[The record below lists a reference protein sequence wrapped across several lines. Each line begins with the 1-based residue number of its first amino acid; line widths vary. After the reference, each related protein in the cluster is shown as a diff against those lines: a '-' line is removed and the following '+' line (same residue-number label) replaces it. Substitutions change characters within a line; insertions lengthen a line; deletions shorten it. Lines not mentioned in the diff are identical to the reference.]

1 LLKVKADSSITIKLA
16 SLCLFLIMASACFF
30 AFGQSSMTVTGRVEL
45 AGEKLPRSKATSTVV
60 VWLTPLSSTAHDVAL
75 KQPVTGFK
83 LTQKNKS
90 FQPHLLVVPVGATVE
105 FPNTDPWF
113 HNVFSLFE
121 GKRFDL
127 GLYEAGTSRKVHF
140 DRTGVSYIFCNIHPQ
155 MSAVVVVLD
164 TPYYQI
170 TRSGGAV
177 SIPNVPPGRYRL
189 QIWNEAALPET
200 LNALSREITISESQP
215 SFGTIKIEQ
224 TGDLLANHTN
234 KYGREYENPDPSN
247 PIYSE

>member
-1 LLKVKADSSITIKLA
+1 MRSSLSFRRLSARAAWALLLLVTSLPTLA
-16 SLCLFLIMASACFF
+16 QQSA
-30 AFGQSSMTVTGRVEL
+30 MVTGRIEL
-45 AGEKLPRSKATSTVV
+45 IGNPKLHKSTASSTVV
-60 VWLTPLSSTAHDVAL
+60 VWLSPLSLSAHEVS
-75 KQPVTGFK
+75 
-83 LTQKNKS
+83 LTQPSDHTALTQRNKS
-90 FQPHLLVVPVGATVE
+90 FHPHLLVIPVGSTVE
-105 FPNTDPWF
+105 FPNDDPWF

-127 GLYEAGTSRKVHF
+127 GLYEAGTTRKVHF
-140 DRTGVSYIFCNIHPQ
+140 DRPGVSYIFCNIHPQ

-170 TRSGGAV
+170 SAKPGVV

-189 QIWNEAALPET
+189 HVWNEATLPET
-200 LNALSREITISESQP
+200 LNALSRDVTVPEGRA
-215 SFGTIKIEQ
+215 SFGDLRIEQ

>member
-1 LLKVKADSSITIKLA
+1 VD
-16 SLCLFLIMASACFF
+16 
-30 AFGQSSMTVTGRVEL
+30 
-45 AGEKLPRSKATSTVV
+45 
-60 VWLTPLSSTAHDVAL
+60 
-75 KQPVTGFK
+75 
-83 LTQKNKS
+83 
-90 FQPHLLVVPVGATVE
+90 
-105 FPNTDPWF
+105 FPNDDPWF

-127 GLYEAGTSRKVHF
+127 GLYEAGTTRKVHF
-140 DRTGVSYIFCNIHPQ
+140 DRPGVSYIFCNIHPQ

-170 TRSGGAV
+170 SAKPGVV
-177 SIPNVPPGRYRL
+177 SIPNVPAGHYRL
-189 QIWNEAALPET
+189 HVWNEATLPET
-200 LNALSREITISESQP
+200 LNALSRDVTVPEGRA
-215 SFGTIKIEQ
+215 SFGDLRIEQ